1 MDEFASRISKTARE
15 GHEKTIK
22 HLPKLKK
29 KDDGDWGFT
38 EVIEEGF
45 VYEMAFD
52 GNDAEAQVIEDISGL
67 SFLGEAVKEYQTE
80 KECIMTGKS
89 TKKKVYLAKTY

>member
-1 MDEFASRISKTARE
+1 
-15 GHEKTIK
+15 
-22 HLPKLKK
+22 
-29 KDDGDWGFT
+29 
-38 EVIEEGF
+38 
-45 VYEMAFD
+45 MAFD

-67 SFLGEAVKEYQTE
+67 RFLGEAVKAYQTE